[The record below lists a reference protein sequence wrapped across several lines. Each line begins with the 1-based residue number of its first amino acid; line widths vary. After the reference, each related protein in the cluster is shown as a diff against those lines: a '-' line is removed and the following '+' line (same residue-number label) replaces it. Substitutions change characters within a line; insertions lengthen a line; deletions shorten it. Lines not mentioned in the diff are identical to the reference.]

1 MTITATSGT
10 LSHTAS
16 VTLVVSA
23 DFSVAVTP
31 SSATVSRGSS
41 ALYTVTITPGSG
53 FNGTVSFSVS
63 GLPRRANA
71 SFSPSSITTSGS
83 STLNVSTM
91 RKTPTG
97 TFTLTISATSGGL
110 THTQQVTLT
119 VQ

>member
-1 MTITATSGT
+1 MC
-10 LSHTAS
+10 
-16 VTLVVSA
+16 
-23 DFSVAVTP
+23 
-31 SSATVSRGSS
+31 SSD
-41 ALYTVTITPGSG
+41 LTVTITPGSG
-53 FNGTVSFSVS
+53 FYGTVSFSVS

-71 SFSPSSITTSGS
+71 NFSPSSITTSGS
-83 STLNVSTM
+83 STLTVSTM